1 MRFKR
6 KGESM
11 MMLMPGDILIN
22 TIFIIL
28 ANLFLNSS
36 SSSSEIGM
44 MILVWITLSSA
55 GVTICALLGSVV
67 WRLFASKAL
76 IFLSEQ

>member
-1 MRFKR
+1 
-6 KGESM
+6 M
-11 MMLMPGDILIN
+11 MILMPGDIFIS

-28 ANLFLNSS
+28 ANLLNSS

-55 GVTICALLGSVV
+55 GVTICALIGSVV

-76 IFLSEQ
+76 IFLSE